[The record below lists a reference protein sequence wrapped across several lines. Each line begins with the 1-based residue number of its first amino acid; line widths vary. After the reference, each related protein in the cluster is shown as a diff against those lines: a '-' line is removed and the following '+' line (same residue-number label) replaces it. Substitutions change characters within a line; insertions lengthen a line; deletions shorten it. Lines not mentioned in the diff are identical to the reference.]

1 MTFTTSQLRH
11 LRAPIRPEV
20 VKQRE
25 VEGKV
30 LHYLEGWHIISE
42 ANRIFGFDGW
52 DRETLQSQCVWQ
64 KQIDYRYAAAYLTRV
79 KITVRAGEQVIQR
92 EGLGSGEALA
102 GTAGQAHE
110 RASKAAETDATKRAL
125 STFGNSFG
133 LSLYRDK
140 SEAPQPKKAR
150 GVFNKM
156 STATKAGDVEE
167 AEINAPHTEDKQ
179 AAAGSPTA
187 AMIET
192 TIPIWTPAALKLSSP
207 QKIELKP
214 EALYP
219 ELTGEKIEKH
229 TLPIGEP
236 KRIRNRDHLRY
247 VASQPC
253 LVCGRSPSQ
262 AHHLRF
268 AQPRAMGR
276 KVSDEFTVPL
286 CAAHHHELH
295 MRGNELEWWKDKQI
309 EPLSTAEELWTK
321 R

>member
-1 MTFTTSQLRH
+1 MTFTTSQLRQ
-11 LRAPIRPEV
+11 LRAPIRPEI

-30 LHYLEGWHIISE
+30 LHYLEGWHIVSE
-42 ANRIFGFDGW
+42 ANRIFGYDGW

-64 KQIDYRYAAAYLTRV
+64 KQIEYRYAAAYLTRV
-79 KITVRAGEQVIQR
+79 KITVRAGDQVIQR

-140 SEAPQPKKAR
+140 TETPQPKKAR
-150 GVFNKM
+150 PALAKTSAPMQGGYV
-156 STATKAGDVEE
+156 GE
-167 AEINAPHTEDKQ
+167 AEIIAPDKKDEPE
-179 AAAGSPTA
+179 AAGSPNP

-192 TIPIWTPAALKLSSP
+192 TIPIWVPAPASVTSPSNVELKSGSSHP
-207 QKIELKP
+207 ETIRQKIEKS
-214 EALYP
+214 
-219 ELTGEKIEKH
+219 

-236 KRIRNRDHLRY
+236 KRVRNRDHLRY

-286 CAAHHHELH
+286 CATHHHELH
-295 MRGNELEWWKDKQI
+295 MRGNELEWWKDHQI
-309 EPLSTAEELWTK
+309 EPLSIAEELWTT